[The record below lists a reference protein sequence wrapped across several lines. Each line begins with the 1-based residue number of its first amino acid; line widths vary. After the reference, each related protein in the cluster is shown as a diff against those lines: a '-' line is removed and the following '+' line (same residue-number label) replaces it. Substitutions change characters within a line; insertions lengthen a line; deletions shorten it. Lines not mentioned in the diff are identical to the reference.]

1 MKFTCE
7 KNALVSAV
15 SVASRTVAQKSTIPA
30 LEGIYIRAGVKL
42 TLSGYNLETGIT
54 ISVDAEIQQTGACIM
69 PSRLFFDIIRKLP
82 DDTVSISVDEKF
94 KVSIRGG
101 ISSFTITAM
110 SSEDYPELPEV
121 ESDKGISLPQNE
133 LKAMIGGT
141 SFAVSENQAR
151 PIHTG
156 CLFEVEDTSITVV
169 AVDGYRLALRREA
182 VEGYGDDCSFIV
194 PGTALSD
201 LERLCGDSDE
211 RVVLSVGSKHIS
223 FTVGNTVILS
233 RRLEGDFLNYKKAI
247 PESFRVTVKTTRTDL
262 LEVVERVSLIID
274 SKNNAPLRLTF
285 RKDAIDFVCTTPLGK
300 AADSCPCEGDGGD
313 LEIGFNDHYLSDAL
327 KAAPA
332 EEINVCLNTGSSP
345 CILVPADGSD
355 NFVYMVL
362 PLSLIHISEP
372 TRRS

>member
-7 KNALVSAV
+7 KTQLVSAI
-15 SVASRTVAQKSTIPA
+15 SVASRTVAQKSAITG
-30 LEGIYIRAGVKL
+30 LEGILVRAGVKVML
-42 TLSGYNLETGIT
+42 TGYNLETGIT
-54 ISVDAEIQQTGACIM
+54 VSVDADVQENGACIM
-69 PSRLFFDIIRKLP
+69 PARLFFDIVRKLP
-82 DDTVSISVDEKF
+82 DDTVSIQVDENF
-94 KVSIRGG
+94 KVSIKGG
-101 ISSFTITAM
+101 ISSFTITAL
-110 SSEDYPELPEV
+110 SADDYPELPDVDSE
-121 ESDKGISLPQNE
+121 KGIRVPQCE
-133 LKAMIGGT
+133 LKAMISGT
-141 SFAVSENQAR
+141 IFAVSENQAR

-156 CLFEVEDTSITVV
+156 ILFEVDNDSITSV
-169 AVDGYRLALRREA
+169 AVDGYRLALRREP

-247 PESFRVTVKTTRTDL
+247 PESFRVTVKTARTDL

-332 EEINVCLNTGSSP
+332 DELNVCLNTGSSP
-345 CILVPADGSD
+345 CIFVPADGSD

-362 PLSLIHISEP
+362 PVRL
-372 TRRS
+372 RAGQ

>member
-1 MKFTCE
+1 MQFTCAME
-7 KNALVSAV
+7 DLVSAV
-15 SVASRTVAQKSTIPA
+15 SNVQRAVAAKSAVPA
-30 LEGIYIRAGVKL
+30 LEGILLRTTHNALFVAGFDMEL
-42 TLSGYNLETGIT
+42 GIT
-54 ISVDAEIQQTGACIM
+54 TTIPASVKELGEIVVS
-69 PSRLFFDIIRKLP
+69 SRLFGDIVRKMP
-82 DDTVSISVDEKF
+82 GDSVSFSCDEKGNTT
-94 KVSIRGG
+94 IR
-101 ISSFTITAM
+101 SEMTSFTISGISAA
-110 SSEDYPELPEV
+110 DYPELPSV
-121 ESDKGISLPQNE
+121 SDGVGFTLPQNV
-133 LKAMIGGT
+133 LKSMIRQT
-141 SFAVSENQAR
+141 LFAVAQPNDPR
-151 PIHTG
+151 PICTG
-156 CLFEVEDTSITVV
+156 TKFELAGGKLKLIS
-169 AVDGYRLALRREA
+169 VDGYRLALRREA

-247 PESFRVTVKTTRTDL
+247 PESFRVTVKTARTDL

-300 AADSCPCEGDGGD
+300 AADSCPCEGEGGD

-332 EEINVCLNTGSSP
+332 DEINVCLNTGSSP

-362 PLSLIHISEP
+362 PVRL
-372 TRRS
+372 RAGQ

>member
-1 MKFTCE
+1 M
-7 KNALVSAV
+7 N
-15 SVASRTVAQKSTIPA
+15 
-30 LEGIYIRAGVKL
+30 GKL
-42 TLSGYNLETGIT
+42 AEYTLHE
-54 ISVDAEIQQTGACIM
+54 
-69 PSRLFFDIIRKLP
+69 
-82 DDTVSISVDEKF
+82 
-94 KVSIRGG
+94 
-101 ISSFTITAM
+101 
-110 SSEDYPELPEV
+110 
-121 ESDKGISLPQNE
+121 
-133 LKAMIGGT
+133 AMIGGT

-156 CLFEVEDTSITVV
+156 CLFEVADDSITVV

-247 PESFRVTVKTTRTDL
+247 PESFRVTVKTARTDL

-332 EEINVCLNTGSSP
+332 DEINVCLNTGSSP

-362 PLSLIHISEP
+362 PVRL
-372 TRRS
+372 RAGQ

>member
-7 KNALVSAV
+7 KTQLVSAI
-15 SVASRTVAQKSTIPA
+15 SVASRTVAQKSAITG
-30 LEGIYIRAGVKL
+30 LEGILVRAGVKVML
-42 TLSGYNLETGIT
+42 TGYNLETGIT
-54 ISVDAEIQQTGACIM
+54 VSVDADVQENGACIM
-69 PSRLFFDIIRKLP
+69 PARLFFDIVRKLP
-82 DDTVSISVDEKF
+82 DDTVSIQVDENF
-94 KVSIRGG
+94 KVSIKGG
-101 ISSFTITAM
+101 ISSFTITAL
-110 SSEDYPELPEV
+110 SADDYPELPDVDSE
-121 ESDKGISLPQNE
+121 KGIRVPQCE
-133 LKAMIGGT
+133 LKAMISGT
-141 SFAVSENQAR
+141 IFAVSENQAR

-156 CLFEVEDTSITVV
+156 ILFEVDNDSITSV
-169 AVDGYRLALRREA
+169 AVDGYRLALRREP

-211 RVVLSVGSKHIS
+211 RVKMSVGSKHIS
-223 FTVGNTVILS
+223 FTVGSTVILS

-247 PESFRVTVKTTRTDL
+247 PESFRITVKTARTDL
-262 LEVVERVSLIID
+262 LDVVERVSLIVD

-332 EEINVCLNTGSSP
+332 DELNVCLNTGSSP
-345 CILVPADGSD
+345 CIFVPADGSD

-362 PLSLIHISEP
+362 PVRL
-372 TRRS
+372 RAGQ

>member
-169 AVDGYRLALRREA
+169 GVDGYRLALRREA

-247 PESFRVTVKTTRTDL
+247 PESFRVTVKTARTDL

-362 PLSLIHISEP
+362 PVRL
-372 TRRS
+372 RAGQ

>member
-1 MKFTCE
+1 MKFSCD
-7 KNALVSAV
+7 KYVLQQAAASA
-15 SVASRTVAQKSTIPA
+15 ARAAAAKSPIPT
-30 LEGIYIRAGVKL
+30 LEGLLIEAGASVRITGYDLKKAIY
-42 TLSGYNLETGIT
+42 TT
-54 ISVDAEIQQTGACIM
+54 IDADIPEPGSVLIGA
-69 PSRLFFDIIRKLP
+69 RLFCEMLRRMP
-82 DDTVSISVDEKF
+82 DGIVTVEAENGTVD
-94 KVSIRGG
+94 S
-101 ISSFTITAM
+101 
-110 SSEDYPELPEV
+110 
-121 ESDKGISLPQNE
+121 
-133 LKAMIGGT
+133 
-141 SFAVSENQAR
+141 
-151 PIHTG
+151 
-156 CLFEVEDTSITVV
+156 SITVV

-247 PESFRVTVKTTRTDL
+247 PESFRVTVKTARTDL

-362 PLSLIHISEP
+362 PVRL
-372 TRRS
+372 RAGQ

>member
-1 MKFTCE
+1 M
-7 KNALVSAV
+7 
-15 SVASRTVAQKSTIPA
+15 
-30 LEGIYIRAGVKL
+30 
-42 TLSGYNLETGIT
+42 
-54 ISVDAEIQQTGACIM
+54 
-69 PSRLFFDIIRKLP
+69 
-82 DDTVSISVDEKF
+82 
-94 KVSIRGG
+94 
-101 ISSFTITAM
+101 
-110 SSEDYPELPEV
+110 
-121 ESDKGISLPQNE
+121 SLPQDLLKKMINE
-133 LKAMIGGT
+133 C
-141 SFAVSENQAR
+141 SFAVSTNESR
-151 PIHTG
+151 PVYMGT
-156 CLFEVEDTSITVV
+156 LFEIENNVLTMVS
-169 AVDGYRLALRREA
+169 VDGYRLALRREA

-223 FTVGNTVILS
+223 
-233 RRLEGDFLNYKKAI
+233 
-247 PESFRVTVKTTRTDL
+247 
-262 LEVVERVSLIID
+262 
-274 SKNNAPLRLTF
+274 PLRLTF

-362 PLSLIHISEP
+362 PVRL
-372 TRRS
+372 RAGQ

>member
-1 MKFTCE
+1 M
-7 KNALVSAV
+7 A
-15 SVASRTVAQKSTIPA
+15 
-30 LEGIYIRAGVKL
+30 
-42 TLSGYNLETGIT
+42 
-54 ISVDAEIQQTGACIM
+54 
-69 PSRLFFDIIRKLP
+69 
-82 DDTVSISVDEKF
+82 
-94 KVSIRGG
+94 
-101 ISSFTITAM
+101 
-110 SSEDYPELPEV
+110 
-121 ESDKGISLPQNE
+121 LPQDLLKKMINE
-133 LKAMIGGT
+133 C
-141 SFAVSENQAR
+141 SFAVSTNESR
-151 PIHTG
+151 PVYMGT
-156 CLFEVEDTSITVV
+156 LFEIENNVLTMVS
-169 AVDGYRLALRREA
+169 VDGYRLALRREA
-182 VEGYGDDCSFIV
+182 DEGYGDACSFIV

-247 PESFRVTVKTTRTDL
+247 PESFRVTVKTARTDL

-362 PLSLIHISEP
+362 PVRL
-372 TRRS
+372 RAGQ

>member
-1 MKFTCE
+1 MKFSCD
-7 KNALVSAV
+7 KYVLQQAAASA
-15 SVASRTVAQKSTIPA
+15 ARAAAAKSPIPT
-30 LEGIYIRAGVKL
+30 LEGLLIEAGASVRITGYDLKKAIY
-42 TLSGYNLETGIT
+42 TT
-54 ISVDAEIQQTGACIM
+54 IDADIPEPGSVLIGA
-69 PSRLFFDIIRKLP
+69 RLFCEMLRRMP
-82 DDTVSISVDEKF
+82 DGIVTVEAENGV
-94 KVSIRGG
+94 
-101 ISSFTITAM
+101 
-110 SSEDYPELPEV
+110 
-121 ESDKGISLPQNE
+121 SLPKDLLKKMINE
-133 LKAMIGGT
+133 C
-141 SFAVSENQAR
+141 SFAVSTNESR
-151 PIHTG
+151 PVYMGT
-156 CLFEVEDTSITVV
+156 LFEIENNVLTMVS
-169 AVDGYRLALRREA
+169 VDGYRLALRREA

-211 RVVLSVGSKHIS
+211 RVMLSVGSKHIS

-247 PESFRVTVKTTRTDL
+247 PESFRVTVKTARTDL

-285 RKDAIDFVCTTPLGK
+285 RKDAIDFVCATPLGK

-332 EEINVCLNTGSSP
+332 DEINVCLNTGSSP

-362 PLSLIHISEP
+362 PVRL
-372 TRRS
+372 RAGQ

>member
-1 MKFTCE
+1 MNAGMEFAHKFARAYAAACKPLCRELKLPQTAFDILMFLANNPGYRTAGDIVE
-7 KNALVSAV
+7 VRRIKANLVSV
-15 SVASRTVAQKSTIPA
+15 NVDKLVR
-30 LEGIYIRAGVKL
+30 EGY
-42 TLSGYNLETGIT
+42 
-54 ISVDAEIQQTGACIM
+54 
-69 PSRLFFDIIRKLP
+69 
-82 DDTVSISVDEKF
+82 
-94 KVSIRGG
+94 
-101 ISSFTITAM
+101 
-110 SSEDYPELPEV
+110 
-121 ESDKGISLPQNE
+121 
-133 LKAMIGGT
+133 
-141 SFAVSENQAR
+141 
-151 PIHTG
+151 
-156 CLFEVEDTSITVV
+156 
-169 AVDGYRLALRREA
+169 LRREA

-247 PESFRVTVKTTRTDL
+247 PESFRVTVKTARTDL

-362 PLSLIHISEP
+362 PVRL
-372 TRRS
+372 RAGQ